1 VDRHRFDAIP
11 DPYLDRH
18 QNRKFRSASK
28 RCRSTALL
36 GTVYIFDLY
45 LQEVFELVEKVLFM
59 LHQQHQ
65 ALHADNK
72 QGRQIHFILIRI
84 QAVH

>member
-1 VDRHRFDAIP
+1 M
-11 DPYLDRH
+11 DRH
-18 QNRKFRSASK
+18 QNRTFGSALK

-36 GTVYIFDLY
+36 ETVYIFYILGLY

-65 ALHADNK
+65 ALHTDNK
-72 QGRQIHFILIRI
+72 QGTYRVQIPFILNRI
-84 QAVH
+84 QAVP